1 MQRKKQK
8 RKSKRKQPYKH
19 GVPAKYTKGSKNPRK
34 KAAEIKRTAK
44 LYKEGKKINLKAVEK
59 SRVKQAKKR
68 RK

>member
-19 GVPAKYTKGSKNPRK
+19 GVEAKYTKGSKNPKK

-44 LYKEGKKINLKAVEK
+44 LYKAGKKINLKAVEK